1 MIKIKKFKVMLQN
14 INYKQSLF
22 KMEFSNSQNQN
33 KTQVQIKLKINKI

>member
-22 KMEFSNSQNQN
+22 KMEFSNPQN
-33 KTQVQIKLKINKI
+33 KININQSKNKKNKV